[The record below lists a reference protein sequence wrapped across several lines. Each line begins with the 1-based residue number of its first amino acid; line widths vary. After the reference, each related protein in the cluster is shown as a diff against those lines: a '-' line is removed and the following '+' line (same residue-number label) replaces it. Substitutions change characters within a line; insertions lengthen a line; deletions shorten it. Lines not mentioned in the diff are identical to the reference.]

1 MTKILAPLLRQNK
14 TEIEAIVE
22 LLLHHMDTNRLNME
36 IDRRNAE
43 QAQFAMRAASDIDQ
57 GQNPLAQ

>member
-1 MTKILAPLLRQNK
+1 
-14 TEIEAIVE
+14 
-22 LLLHHMDTNRLNME
+22 MDTNRLNME

-43 QAQFAMRAASDIDQ
+43 QANAMAQAVIDIDH